1 MVHRSARGDTA
12 RASRPGAHGI
22 SVARHDK
29 ATKDDHQTVFVALA
43 WRRRAGPGSAA
54 TKQIL
59 SRSLP
64 APGSTNPT
72 VSIVP
77 LGQGGIKH

>member
-1 MVHRSARGDTA
+1 MVHRSGRGDTA

-29 ATKDDHQTVFVALA
+29 ATKDDHQNGFVAVA

-54 TKQIL
+54 TKQSFREAFL
-59 SRSLP
+59 RPDRRTL
-64 APGSTNPT
+64 
-72 VSIVP
+72 
-77 LGQGGIKH
+77 L